1 MDTHNKH
8 KPQAISETHTPCP
21 WTWTGLHL
29 HERARNKQPSF
40 RHVRRRLCS
49 GMCKHANIDLCVCVC
64 VGGGATVCIS
74 LRSTKTLQRF
84 LRTDVC
90 TYAYLYFI
98 YIRRC
103 CTYAYLYA
111 CMCACA
117 CVQTYMHTCVR
128 APYIH
133 TYIHAYM
140 LTYTQTCIH
149 TCTHTCTHTH
159 THTFMQDA
167 GEVGSSWGGGEARTA
182 VGVAAADKLDLGTA
196 AEDSFSDDDPACVE

>member
-8 KPQAISETHTPCP
+8 KPQAISETHTTCP
-21 WTWTGLHL
+21 WTGLHL

-64 VGGGATVCIS
+64 GGGEGATVCIS
-74 LRSTKTLQRF
+74 VHSTKTLQRF
-84 LRTDVC
+84 LRMDVC

-117 CVQTYMHTCVR
+117 CVHTYMHTCVR

-133 TYIHAYM
+133 TYIH
-140 LTYTQTCIH
+140 TCLHAHLH
-149 TCTHTCTHTH
+149 TNMHTHLHTHVHTH
-159 THTFMQDA
+159 THTYIHA
-167 GEVGSSWGGGEARTA
+167 GRRRGGEQ
-182 VGVAAADKLDLGTA
+182 LGGRGS
-196 AEDSFSDDDPACVE
+196 EDSRWCCCCGQARFGNGG

>member
-1 MDTHNKH
+1 MSVDVDRSSSTRKSQ
-8 KPQAISETHTPCP
+8 KQAAKLSARSTKTLQRYVQTPEYC
-21 WTWTGLHL
+21 L
-29 HERARNKQPSF
+29 
-40 RHVRRRLCS
+40 VR
-49 GMCKHANIDLCVCVC
+49 MC
-64 VGGGATVCIS
+64 VGGCVGATVCIS
-74 LRSTKTLQRF
+74 VPSTKTLQRF
-84 LRTDVC
+84 LRMDVC
-90 TYAYLYFI
+90 TYSYLYFT
-98 YIRRC
+98 YIRRR

-196 AEDSFSDDDPACVE
+196 AENSFSDDDPACVE